1 MRNPNYG
8 FHDLG
13 KYTDEE
19 LERQITEGFVFG
31 DYDSRKNNMFLISRD
46 APTPS
51 EKEITESVPYMQGVY
66 DFSQLNGGERYFDN
80 REIAYQ
86 VMLFEKDYPTRKYA
100 EQEIKRQLMPLG
112 IQPLYDSHDNG
123 YHWLGKCKSV
133 SVEDDAE
140 KGTLSCS
147 IVFDCYPF
155 AIYNEAEGS
164 DIWDDVYFP
173 HWIFQETKYTVNGS
187 QSISL
192 FNIGSKSAE
201 CELIVTGTVNVSGSF
216 DTLNLTDGNYK
227 DTQLVLAMGENK
239 LTLSGDG
246 TIEFKFYREEMI

>member
-1 MRNPNYG
+1 MINPNYD

-13 KYTDEE
+13 KYSDEE
-19 LERQITEGFVFG
+19 LERQITEGFIFG
-31 DYDSRKNNMFLISRD
+31 DYDSRENNMFLISRN

-66 DFSQLNGGERYFDN
+66 DFSTLNFDRYFEN
-80 REIAYQ
+80 REVTYQ
-86 VMLFEKDYPTRKYA
+86 VMLFENEYENRKRP
-100 EQEIKRQLMPLG
+100 EQDIKRNLMKLD
-112 IQPLYDSHDNG
+112 IQPLYDTHDQG

-133 SVEDDAE
+133 TVEDDEE

-216 DTLNLTDGNYK
+216 GTLSLTAGNYK

-239 LTLSGDG
+239 LSLSGNG

>member
-1 MRNPNYG
+1 MINPNYD

-13 KYTDEE
+13 THDDDD
-19 LERQITEGFVFG
+19 LERAIDEGFIFG
-31 DYDSRKNNMFLISRD
+31 SYSSADNDMFLISRD
-46 APTPS
+46 APTPN
-51 EKEITESVPYMQGVY
+51 ENEITESVPYMQGVY

-80 REIAYQ
+80 REITYQ
-86 VMLFEKDYPTRKYA
+86 VMLFEQDYSTRKYA

-133 SVEDDAE
+133 TVEDDEA

-155 AIYNEAEGS
+155 AISNDDAGA

-216 DTLNLTDGNYK
+216 GTLNLTDGNYK

>member
-1 MRNPNYG
+1 MRNPNYD

-19 LERQITEGFVFG
+19 LERQITEGFIFG
-31 DYDSRKNNMFLISRD
+31 DYDSRENNMFLISRD

-66 DFSQLNGGERYFDN
+66 DFSMLNFDRYFDN
-80 REIAYQ
+80 REVTYQ
-86 VMLFEKDYPTRKYA
+86 VMLFENEYENRKRP
-100 EQEIKRQLMPLG
+100 EQDIKRNLMKLD
-112 IQPLYDSHDNG
+112 IQSLYDTHDQG

-133 SVEDDAE
+133 AVEDDVE
-140 KGTLSCS
+140 KGTLSCT

-155 AIYNEAEGS
+155 AIYNSAEGS

-173 HWIFQETKYTVNGS
+173 HWVFQNTKYTVSGA

-192 FNIGSKSAE
+192 FNIGSRSVE
-201 CELIVTGTVNVSGSF
+201 CEMIVDGDITVIGDFGSVELTSG
-216 DTLNLTDGNYK
+216 DYQ
-227 DTQLVLAMGENK
+227 DTQIVLVMGENH
-239 LTLSGDG
+239 LTLSGNG

>member
-1 MRNPNYG
+1 MIDKDYFKNVG
-8 FHDLG
+8 FEV
-13 KYTDEE
+13 EE
-19 LERQITEGFVFG
+19 ESFTFG
-31 DYDSRKNNMFLISRD
+31 EYNSMDNRMFMANRE

-51 EKEITESVPYMQGVY
+51 EREIVESVPYMQGVY

-86 VMLFEKDYPTRKYA
+86 VMLFEQDYPTRKYA

-133 SVEDDAE
+133 TVEDDVE
-140 KGTLSCS
+140 KGTLSCT

-155 AIYNEAEGS
+155 AIYNSAEGS

-173 HWIFQETKYTVNGS
+173 HWVFQNTKYTVSGA

-192 FNIGSKSAE
+192 FNIGSRSVE
-201 CELIVTGTVNVSGSF
+201 CEMVVNGDITVIGDFGSVELTSG
-216 DTLNLTDGNYK
+216 DYQ
-227 DTQLVLAMGENK
+227 DTQIVLAMGENH
-239 LTLSGDG
+239 LTLSGNG

>member
-1 MRNPNYG
+1 MIDRNYFKNAG
-8 FHDLG
+8 FEV
-13 KYTDEE
+13 EE
-19 LERQITEGFVFG
+19 ESFTFGEYNSMDNRMFVAT
-31 DYDSRKNNMFLISRD
+31 RE
-46 APTPS
+46 APTP
-51 EKEITESVPYMQGVY
+51 EEREIVESVPYMQGVY

-80 REIAYQ
+80 REITYQ
-86 VMLFEKDYPTRKYA
+86 VMLFEQDYPTRKYA

-112 IQPLYDSHDNG
+112 IQPFYDSHDNG

-133 SVEDDAE
+133 SVDDDEA

-216 DTLNLTDGNYK
+216 GTLNLTVGNYK

-239 LTLSGDG
+239 LTLSGNG

>member
-1 MRNPNYG
+1 MSYEFVDTISSDEPNEN
-8 FHDLG
+8 
-13 KYTDEE
+13 T
-19 LERQITEGFVFG
+19 IIEGLNFG
-31 DYDSRKNNMFLISRD
+31 SFDSREHGLWLITRD

-51 EKEITESVPYMQGVY
+51 EREITETVAYMQGVY
-66 DFSQLNGGERYFDN
+66 DFSQFDNERYFD
-80 REIAYQ
+80 RRTITFKLQAIGQGYS
-86 VMLFEKDYPTRKYA
+86 DRKLL
-100 EQEIKRQLMPLG
+100 EEELKRGLMPLG
-112 IQPLYDSHDNG
+112 IQPLYDSHDQG
-123 YHWLGKCKSV
+123 YHWLGKCQSIT
-133 SVEDDAE
+133 VEDDQEYQKIVA
-140 KGTLSCS
+140 T

-155 AIYNEAEGS
+155 AIYNSAEGS

-173 HWIFQETKYTVNGS
+173 HWIFQETKYSVNGS

-216 DTLNLTDGNYK
+216 GILNLTAGNYK

-239 LTLSGDG
+239 LNLSGNG

>member
-1 MRNPNYG
+1 MRNPNYD

-13 KYTDEE
+13 THDDDD
-19 LERQITEGFVFG
+19 LERAIDEGFIFG
-31 DYDSRKNNMFLISRD
+31 SYSSADNDMFLISRD
-46 APTPS
+46 APTPN
-51 EKEITESVPYMQGVY
+51 ENEITESVPYMQGVY

-80 REIAYQ
+80 REITYQ

-112 IQPLYDSHDNG
+112 IQPLYDSHDKG

-133 SVEDDAE
+133 SVDDDAE

-147 IVFDCYPF
+147 VVFDCYPF

-173 HWIFQETKYTVNGS
+173 HWVFQETKYTVNGS

-201 CELIVTGTVNVSGSF
+201 CELIVTGTVIVSGDF
-216 DTLNLTDGNYK
+216 GTLNLTAGNYK

-239 LTLSGDG
+239 LTLAGNG